1 MRSRLNRLL
10 THPRV
15 QTMATNREAFDEAR
29 RFIAGGVNSPVRAFK
44 AVGETPLFFA
54 SGYGCKI
61 TDIEGHE
68 YVDYVGSWG
77 PHILGHASEPVIT
90 AITRAARSSTSFGA
104 PTVTETT
111 LARIICEALPGCDR
125 VRLTNS
131 GTEASMSALRLA
143 RGATGRSKIIKFAGC
158 YHGHVDSLLVS
169 AGSGALTFG
178 SPDSAGVT
186 PGVAND
192 TIVLPFNDVAA
203 VESAYAKYG
212 DEIAATILEPIAG
225 NMGVVMPVRGYLESV
240 AAITREAG
248 ALFIMDEVMTGFRV
262 AWGGAQRLLNIQPD
276 LSVFGKVIGGGM
288 PLAAFGGR
296 AEIMDRLAP
305 DGPVYQA
312 GTLSGNPV
320 AVAAGLAV
328 LTQLRNNPAIYRR
341 LEVLAARLE
350 HGLRTGA
357 ERADVKVYIARCGSM
372 LTVFFQPG
380 PVHNLDDAKRSDTA
394 MFSRFHAL
402 MREQGHYLPPSQFE
416 AWFVSNAHTFR
427 DIDSTVL
434 AAERAFAQLVS

>member
-1 MRSRLNRLL
+1 
-10 THPRV
+10 
-15 QTMATNREAFDEAR
+15 MASNREAFDEAR
-29 RFIAGGVNSPVRAFK
+29 RYIAGGVNSPVRAFK

-61 TDIEGHE
+61 TDIEGRE

-77 PHILGHASEPVIT
+77 PHILGHAPEPVVT
-90 AITRAARSSTSFGA
+90 AITRAAKSSTSFGA
-104 PTVTETT
+104 PTVSETT
-111 LARIICEALPGCDR
+111 LARMICEALPGCDR

-143 RGATGRSKIIKFAGC
+143 RGATGRPKIVKFAGC

-186 PGVAND
+186 ASVAAD
-192 TIVLPFNDVAA
+192 TIVLPFNDVDH
-203 VESAYAKYG
+203 VERAYAEWG
-212 DEIAATILEPIAG
+212 DQIAATIIEPIAG

-240 AAITREAG
+240 AAITRESG

-276 LSVFGKVIGGGM
+276 LTVLGKVIGGGM

-296 AEIMDRLAP
+296 ADLMDQLAP
-305 DGPVYQA
+305 EGPVYQA

-320 AVAAGLAV
+320 AVSAGLAT
-328 LTQLRNNPAIYRR
+328 LTQLRSHPQIYRR
-341 LEVLAARLE
+341 LEVLSARLE
-350 HGLRTGA
+350 FGLRKAA
-357 ERADVKVYIARCGSM
+357 ERAGLKVYIARCGSM
-372 LTVFFQPG
+372 LTVFFQAG
-380 PVHNLDDAKRSDTA
+380 PVHNLDDARRSNTGQ
-394 MFSRFHAL
+394 FSRFHSL

-427 DIDSTVL
+427 DIDATIS
-434 AAERAFAQLVS
+434 AAEHAFAQLAPEAALA

>member
-1 MRSRLNRLL
+1 
-10 THPRV
+10 
-15 QTMATNREAFDEAR
+15 MASNREAFDEAR
-29 RFIAGGVNSPVRAFK
+29 RYIAGGVNSPVRAFK

-61 TDIEGHE
+61 TDIEGRE

-77 PHILGHASEPVIT
+77 PHILGHAPEAVVT
-90 AITRAARSSTSFGA
+90 AITRAAKSSTSFGA
-104 PTVTETT
+104 PTVSETT
-111 LARIICEALPGCDR
+111 LARMICEALPGCDR

-143 RGATGRSKIIKFAGC
+143 RGATGRPKIVKFAGC

-186 PGVAND
+186 ASVAAD
-192 TIVLPFNDVAA
+192 TIVLPFNDVDH
-203 VESAYAKYG
+203 VERAYAEWG
-212 DEIAATILEPIAG
+212 DQIAATIVEPIAG

-240 AAITREAG
+240 AAITRESG

-276 LSVFGKVIGGGM
+276 LTVLGKVIGGGM

-296 AEIMDRLAP
+296 ADLMDQLAP
-305 DGPVYQA
+305 EGPVYQA

-320 AVAAGLAV
+320 AVSAGLAT
-328 LTQLRNNPAIYRR
+328 LTQLRSHPQIYRR
-341 LEVLAARLE
+341 LEVLSARLE
-350 HGLRTGA
+350 LGLRKAA
-357 ERADVKVYIARCGSM
+357 ERAGVKVYIARCGSM
-372 LTVFFQPG
+372 LTVFFQAG
-380 PVHNLDDAKRSDTA
+380 PVHDLDGARRSNTGQ
-394 MFSRFHAL
+394 FSRFHAL

-427 DIDSTVL
+427 DIDATIS
-434 AAERAFAQLVS
+434 AAEHAFAQLVPEPVAN

>member
-1 MRSRLNRLL
+1 
-10 THPRV
+10 
-15 QTMATNREAFDEAR
+15 MATNREAFDEAR

-68 YVDYVGSWG
+68 FVDYVGSWG
-77 PHILGHASEPVIT
+77 PHILGHASEPVVT
-90 AITRAARSSTSFGA
+90 AITRAARSSPSFGA

-111 LARIICEALPGCDR
+111 LARIICDALPGCER

-143 RGATGRSKIIKFAGC
+143 RGVTGRPKIVKFAGC

-178 SPDSAGVT
+178 TPDSAGVT
-186 PGVAND
+186 PSVAAD
-192 TIVLPFNDVAA
+192 TIVLPFNDVDAI
-203 VESAYAKYG
+203 ERAYAQHG

-240 AAITREAG
+240 AAITRESG

-262 AWGGAQRLLNIQPD
+262 AWGGAQKLLNVQPD
-276 LSVFGKVIGGGM
+276 MTVLGKVIGGGM

-296 AEIMDRLAP
+296 SDIMDQLAP

-320 AVAAGLAV
+320 AVAAGLAA
-328 LTQLRNNPAIYRR
+328 LTQLRNNPAVYRR

-350 HGLRTGA
+350 HGLRVGA
-357 ERADVKVYIARCGSM
+357 ERAGVNVYIARCGSM
-372 LTVFFQPG
+372 LTVFFQDG
-380 PVHNLDDAKRSDTA
+380 PVHNLADAKRSDT
-394 MFSRFHAL
+394 SRFARFHEL

-416 AWFVSNAHTFR
+416 ALFVSNAHTFR

-434 AAERAFAQLVS
+434 AGERAFAQLVS